1 METKELIKGVLT
13 MLLAFIVIMVYIWFY
28 YEIL

>member
-13 MLLAFIVIMVYIWFY
+13 MLFTFIIIMVYIWFY

>member
-13 MLLAFIVIMVYIWFY
+13 MLFAFIVIMVYIWFY
-28 YEIL
+28 YGIL